1 MRLGLRIATAAAAVA
16 CVAGM
21 AACGNPN
28 SSADLSPAADTATV
42 TVTST
47 VDQPTTVTVTAQPT
61 GTTTGT
67 TTGEGADDGHCTL
80 ATLDIAL
87 GEPEGA
93 AGSSYYPLIFT
104 NTGFQPCTLQGFPG
118 VAYVAGEDSHQVGAA
133 ATQNGDAGSAVTL
146 NPGEHAT
153 ANLQEVTVQ
162 NFPDDV
168 CDPTA
173 VTGLRVSL
181 PGSEDDAAFV
191 PQQDRTGCAAE
202 ELPGGQFQMSVQAI
216 GTE

>member
-16 CVAGM
+16 CVAGI

-28 SSADLSPAADTATV
+28 TTDNLSAAADTATV

-47 VDQPTTVTVTAQPT
+47 VDQPTTVTVTAPPDQAAT
-61 GTTTGT
+61 QTTGQT
-67 TTGEGADDGHCTL
+67 AGDGHCSL
-80 ATLDIAL
+80 ATLNISL

-93 AGSSYYPLIFT
+93 AGSSYYPLTFT
-104 NTGFQPCTLQGFPG
+104 NTGFQPCTLEGFPE
-118 VAYVAGEDSHQVGAA
+118 VAYVAGDDGHQVGAP
-133 ATQNGDAGSAVTL
+133 ATQNGDAGAAVTL
-146 NPGEHAT
+146 QPGEHAV

-162 NFPDDV
+162 NFPEDV
-168 CDPTA
+168 CDPTP

-181 PGSEDDAAFV
+181 PGSDDAAFI
-191 PQQDRTGCAAE
+191 PQQDRTGCATE